1 MLSRVDSAPLLRG
14 GPPPEPPAHRAAA
27 EPAQPRPVPRATS
40 WISAAAPEHGAGFM
54 IQQLLAARPELGG
67 APANRQKTIAAYQT
81 HLAARIHYSG
91 PVTPVDLRI

>member
-1 MLSRVDSAPLLRG
+1 
-14 GPPPEPPAHRAAA
+14 
-27 EPAQPRPVPRATS
+27 
-40 WISAAAPEHGAGFM
+40 M